1 MNDAV
6 GEGRDDLSGRVSDD
20 MLEDM
25 FNRLIDGRLAATDE
39 ARLDVILAEN
49 DAALARYCRWMHLHA
64 ALHWEYPAAAVVGPL
79 PASSGHLP
87 AADKKRARGPP
98 SASWCSWAA
107 GSPFSGSRLT
117 NRRPR

>member
-79 PASSGHLP
+79 PAPEPS
-87 AADKKRARGPP
+87 ARGPP